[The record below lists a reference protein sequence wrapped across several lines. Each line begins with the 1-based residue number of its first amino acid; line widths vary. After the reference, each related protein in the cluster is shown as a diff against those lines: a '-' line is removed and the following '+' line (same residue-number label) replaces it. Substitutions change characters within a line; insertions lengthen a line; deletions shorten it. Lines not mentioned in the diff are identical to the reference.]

1 VSSAGTLGGIRA
13 SRSGLFFE
21 MLRVAR
27 HSGARTLVG
36 ENVPNLLTIHQGKDF
51 RKLTLEEAVAI
62 ALTQIE

>member
-1 VSSAGTLGGIRA
+1 
-13 SRSGLFFE
+13 

-36 ENVPNLLTIHQGKDF
+36 ENVPNLLTIRQGKDF
-51 RKLTLEEAVAI
+51 RMLTLEEAVAI